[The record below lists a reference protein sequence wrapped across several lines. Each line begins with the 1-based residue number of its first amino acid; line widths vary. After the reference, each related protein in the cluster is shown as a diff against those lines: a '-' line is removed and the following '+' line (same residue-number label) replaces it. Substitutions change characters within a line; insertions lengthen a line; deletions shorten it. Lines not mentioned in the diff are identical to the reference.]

1 MRYLDPAPLSCSHWL
16 ALLGFLSNL
25 SCVTTG
31 SNGVAARALLLCA
44 MPRGRTDGAWSSAPF
59 MLSSPFLSPLSSPLS
74 SLVAFSVGSFC
85 VSGVIWSVPFEA
97 NATRSAH
104 RWLLHRWLSV
114 LFSFRSLPLSPPSLF
129 NLALALSSSLSLLML
144 QFVQGSPTVAS
155 SPSIKLSH
163 AAVSV

>member
-1 MRYLDPAPLSCSHWL
+1 MARSVGSRSLCGSSCCGMIS
-16 ALLGFLSNL
+16 
-25 SCVTTG
+25 SCCGMISSCRGSSSSSVCDATG
-31 SNGVAARALLLCA
+31 SNRWRLVLSPVDAFL
-44 MPRGRTDGAWSSAPF
+44 PSS
-59 MLSSPFLSPLSSPLS
+59 LSPPLSSPLS
-74 SLVAFSVGSFC
+74 SLVAFSVRYFC
-85 VSGVIWSVPFEA
+85 ASGVIWSVLFGV